1 MVLTVHLAIHVLQL
15 PKWPSNGTIQ
25 TEKERWVYLF
35 KEGKNL
41 DMDNPPEP
49 LNTKEMKQVMKV
61 LHRFSENETDYIL
74 YQSRM
79 DAVLKEN
86 TYLSDLEDALKAKE
100 HAVIEKEQV
109 QERLNDLLLLLKKK
123 GIDPDK
129 ELK

>member
-1 MVLTVHLAIHVLQL
+1 VLQL